1 LNLRT
6 LLDNSGFTDNY
17 LKLDSAQYS
26 RSENLCSLLFVYPE
40 GTEFTELQQNV
51 VREILIPIFQDV
63 CKYEC
68 KFHRSV
74 YDKEVLLATVKEFL
88 YQQYRAL
95 YNYFTPDT
103 LSFLKKGDMVTLTL
117 RCDDITANII
127 NTQGFADNL
136 LQHLNNKFFYKFN
149 INVEAM
155 DNANFLDLL
164 EVDKSNFATTE
175 LALILEQENK
185 INKIELQDVQTFI
198 GKPIETPP
206 VHIAKISMEDGA
218 EVTCVGKVSKINKST
233 FMKKATKEGEEPK
246 EKTKFSFTL
255 TDSTGSINVVLFP
268 SDKDVMRLDLIEEG
282 FEILLNGNI
291 NIYNNNSNLRAKHIS
306 ICKIINNDWQYI
318 YRGVPKEYQCIQ
330 PQPISEVSQMDFF
343 AKESQTKSDY
353 WQQYN
358 TVVMF
363 DLETTGL
370 DPESCKIIEIGA
382 VKIKDGS
389 CVETFQTLIN
399 PKEKLSSEIV
409 NLTHITDEMLV
420 DAPSIE
426 QVMPDFY
433 KFVDGCVLSAYNIS
447 FDAHFLE
454 VIGKELR
461 YKFDNPKVDALDI
474 ARRNI
479 PSLHNYKLGTVVKAL
494 GITLNDAHRALADA
508 MAAAKVFIKL
518 I

>member
-1 LNLRT
+1 M
-6 LLDNSGFTDNY
+6 DNSGFTENY
-17 LKLDSAQYS
+17 LKLDNAQYS

-40 GTEFTELQQNV
+40 ENDFTELQQNAV
-51 VREILIPIFQDV
+51 KEMLVPIFQDV
-63 CKYEC
+63 CKFEC

-74 YDKEVLLATVKEFL
+74 YDKEVLIATVKEFL
-88 YQQYRAL
+88 NQQYRAL
-95 YNYFTPDT
+95 SNYFTKDT
-103 LSFLKKGDMVTLTL
+103 LSFLKKGKDVTLTM

-127 NTQGFADNL
+127 NTQGVGNDL
-136 LQHLNNKFFYKFN
+136 IQYLNSKFFYNFI
-149 INVEAM
+149 INVEAV
-155 DNANFLDLL
+155 DSSNFMDLL
-164 EVDKSNFATTE
+164 ENDTANLATTE

-185 INKIELQDVQTFI
+185 INKIQLEDVQTFI
-198 GKPIETPP
+198 GKPIESEP
-206 VHIAKISMEDGA
+206 VHISKMSMEDGA
-218 EVTCVGKVSKINKST
+218 EVTCVGKVSKINKTT
-233 FMKKATKEGEEPK
+233 FMRKPTKDGEEPR
-246 EKTKFSFTL
+246 EKTKFTFTL
-255 TDSTGSINVVLFP
+255 TDSTDKINVVFFP
-268 SDKDVMRLDLIEEG
+268 SEKDVMRLDLIEEG
-282 FEILLNGNI
+282 FELLVSGNI
-291 NIYNNNSNLRAKHIS
+291 SNFNNNYNLRARHIS

-318 YRGVPKEYQCIQ
+318 YRGVPQQYSCVQ
-330 PQPISEVSQMDFF
+330 PQPISEVAQMDFF
-343 AKESQTKSDY
+343 QTNTQTKSDY

-399 PKEKLSSEIV
+399 PKEKLSNEII

-426 QVMPDFY
+426 EVMPDFY

-454 VIGKELR
+454 VIGKDLR
-461 YKFDNPKVDALDI
+461 YKFDNPKIDALDI

-518 I
+518 V